1 MRYTKTQ
8 AVIDM
13 LKEWPEGETRNI
25 RTMRQKA
32 EELYHGNGETGEM
45 METFVSARLRERR
58 EIFGISSMQGIG
70 VYRKEVKG
78 GM

>member
-1 MRYTKTQ
+1 MQGIPERSEKEDRGIMKYTKTQ

-32 EELYHGNGETGEM
+32 EELYPRSG
-45 METFVSARLRERR
+45 
-58 EIFGISSMQGIG
+58 
-70 VYRKEVKG
+70 
-78 GM
+78 